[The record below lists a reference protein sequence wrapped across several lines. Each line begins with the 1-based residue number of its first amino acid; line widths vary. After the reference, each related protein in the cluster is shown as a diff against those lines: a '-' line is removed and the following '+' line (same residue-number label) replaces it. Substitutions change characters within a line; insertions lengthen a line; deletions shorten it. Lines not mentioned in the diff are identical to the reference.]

1 MKIKHLYQAEA
12 GAGEGSAGA
21 APVIIDPAAHAAL
34 QAELDRFK
42 AKHGESEKHLKEQEK
57 AARLATEE
65 AAKKSGDI
73 AALEKSWGE
82 KLAAEVATRDGQ
94 LTAYQA
100 TISNMTA
107 GAAARTMAAEL
118 SLPGSADVL
127 LPHIERRLKVEM
139 TDGAPLIRVLD
150 KAGKPSAMSID
161 DLKKEISAEKS
172 FAPLL
177 VGSNASGSGN
187 PGSKDGAVT
196 GSTVKRAA
204 FDVMSPAGK
213 MAHIKAGGKVID

>member
-1 MKIKHLYQAEA
+1 MADDNKDESK
-12 GAGEGSAGA
+12 
-21 APVIIDPAAHAAL
+21 PVVIDPAAHAAL

-42 AKHGESEKHLKEQEK
+42 AKHSESEKHLKANEK
-57 AARLATEE
+57 LAREAAED

-73 AALEKSWGE
+73 TALEKSWAD

-94 LTAYQA
+94 LTAYQQ

-139 TDGAPLIRVLD
+139 TDGQPLVRVLD
-150 KAGKPSAMSID
+150 KSGKPSAMSID
-161 DLKKEISAEKS
+161 DLKKEIAAEKS

-177 VGSNASGSGN
+177 VGSFASGSGN
-187 PGSKDGAVT
+187 PG
-196 GSTVKRAA
+196 VKGNAGGNTIKHNVYAA
-204 FDVMSPAGK
+204 MSPSDK
-213 MAHIKAGGKVID
+213 MAHVKAGGQIVD